1 MFQNIFRAAEEG
13 AERYEFMT
21 LRVEKINVYIKASR
35 ILRDVSVSLAR
46 DEVVCLI
53 GRNGAGKT
61 TTLRS
66 IMGFLTIR
74 SGHIRFMDRE
84 ITGMA
89 PHQIARMGIGYA
101 PEESGIFADLTTAE
115 NIEIATWNRPSARGE
130 QDRIKLAYSVFP
142 SLERYRM
149 RKGTQISGGERKML
163 SVARA
168 LALDPYVLLLDECF
182 EGLSPAIIPQIAA
195 SIHEIAKM
203 GHPILLAESNIY
215 HVPDFTDRIY
225 VIERGEIIFSGTPE
239 ELKRDKNVLRIVA
252 GAA

>member
-1 MFQNIFRAAEEG
+1 MILDVDN
-13 AERYEFMT
+13 
-21 LRVEKINVYIKASR
+21 INVFIKASQ
-35 ILRDVSVSLAR
+35 ILRDVSIEIGEK
-46 DEVVCLI
+46 EVVSLI

-66 IMGFLTIR
+66 IMGFLQPK
-74 SGHIRFMDRE
+74 SGGIRFMGQE
-84 ITGMA
+84 IAGIA
-89 PHQIARMGIGYA
+89 PYKIGLMGIGYA
-101 PEESGIFADLTTAE
+101 PEESGIFADLTTFE
-115 NIEIATWNRPSARGE
+115 NIEIATWSRESSRTPE
-130 QDRIKLAYSVFP
+130 DRIKLAYSVFP
-142 SLERYRM
+142 ALERYRA

-168 LALDPYVLLLDECF
+168 LALDPHLFLLDECF

-203 GHPILLAESNIY
+203 GHSILLAESNIY

-239 ELKRDKNVLRIVA
+239 ELKKDKAVLKVVA

>member
-1 MFQNIFRAAEEG
+1 MILGVNN
-13 AERYEFMT
+13 
-21 LRVEKINVYIKASR
+21 INVFIKASQ
-35 ILRDVSVSLAR
+35 ILRDVSIEIGEK
-46 DEVVCLI
+46 EVVSLI

-66 IMGFLTIR
+66 IMGFLR
-74 SGHIRFMDRE
+74 PKSGGIRFMGQE
-84 ITGMA
+84 IVGMS
-89 PHQIARMGIGYA
+89 PYKIALMGIGYA
-101 PEESGIFADLTTAE
+101 PEESGIFADLTTFE
-115 NIEIATWNRPSARGE
+115 NIEIATWSRESSRTPE
-130 QDRIKLAYSVFP
+130 DRIKLAYSVFP
-142 SLERYRM
+142 ALERYRG

-168 LALDPYVLLLDECF
+168 LALDPHLFLLDECF

-203 GHPILLAESNIY
+203 GHSILLAESNIY

-225 VIERGEIIFSGTPE
+225 VIERGEIIFSGTPG
-239 ELKRDKNVLRIVA
+239 ELKKDKAVLKVVA

>member
-1 MFQNIFRAAEEG
+1 MILDVDN
-13 AERYEFMT
+13 
-21 LRVEKINVYIKASR
+21 INVFIKASQ
-35 ILRDVSVSLAR
+35 ILRDVSIEIGEK
-46 DEVVCLI
+46 EVVSLI

-66 IMGFLTIR
+66 IMGFLQPK
-74 SGHIRFMDRE
+74 SGGIRFMGQE
-84 ITGMA
+84 IAGIA
-89 PHQIARMGIGYA
+89 PYKIALMGIGYA
-101 PEESGIFADLTTAE
+101 PEESGIFADLTTFE
-115 NIEIATWNRPSARGE
+115 NIEIATWSRESSRTPE
-130 QDRIKLAYSVFP
+130 DRIKLAYSVFP
-142 SLERYRM
+142 ALERYRA

-168 LALDPYVLLLDECF
+168 LALDPHLFLLDECF

-203 GHPILLAESNIY
+203 GHSILLAESNIY
-215 HVPDFTDRIY
+215 HVPDFTDKIY

-239 ELKRDKNVLRIVA
+239 ELKKDKAVLKVVA